1 MNTNKSQLCQHNNI
15 VIPRTNQSSCIPNVS
30 MKITLYFQWSIP
42 VPSCLAPCII
52 PQIEQGVASEAVGE
66 KVTHG
71 DQIYV
76 NCTDNYEVNV
86 NSFNNEM

>member
-1 MNTNKSQLCQHNNI
+1 M
-15 VIPRTNQSSCIPNVS
+15 
-30 MKITLYFQWSIP
+30 
-42 VPSCLAPCII
+42 PSCLAPCII

-76 NCTDNYEVNV
+76 NCTDNYEVINCNFSKFKV
-86 NSFNNEM
+86 ICR

>member
-1 MNTNKSQLCQHNNI
+1 M
-15 VIPRTNQSSCIPNVS
+15 
-30 MKITLYFQWSIP
+30 
-42 VPSCLAPCII
+42 PSCLAPCII

-76 NCTDNYEVNV
+76 NCTDNYEVNNV
-86 NSFNNEM
+86 AICNWTKQELHL